1 MRIDVKLI
9 IAGKIFTETVLAR
22 DYDHAKQIA
31 LARNPG
37 ATVVSITANF
47 RDPNKAS
54 SFDLDSLINKNQK
67 SSSNEYQNISRR
79 GSNKMDL
86 QSFIGL
92 CILGGSIWIFVTYTP
107 ILFLGG
113 AAVIGAGIG
122 KLMPKHKLVTGAIL
136 AIILGYFGY
145 SIGEKLQDNWTYN
158 NHIEK
163 ADNS

>member
-54 SFDLDSLINKNQK
+54 SFDLDSLIDKNKKVQVMNTK
-67 SSSNEYQNISRR
+67 IYQ
-79 GSNKMDL
+79 
-86 QSFIGL
+86 
-92 CILGGSIWIFVTYTP
+92 VEV
-107 ILFLGG
+107 
-113 AAVIGAGIG
+113 VI
-122 KLMPKHKLVTGAIL
+122 KWNYKVL
-136 AIILGYFGY
+136 
-145 SIGEKLQDNWTYN
+145 
-158 NHIEK
+158 
-163 ADNS
+163 